1 MGLDAPK
8 VEEATV
14 NIFNVPNLLSMSRI
28 LAVPVFIVLMLD
40 PSPVRSLAAGVVFS
54 IASATDWLDGYLA
67 RKWGQVTKMGKLL
80 DPIADKIL
88 IMAALVVLVEIQPE
102 IVHPWIA
109 ILIMGREFAVTGLR
123 AIAASDGVV
132 IPAETVGKYKVGA
145 QITAVLSLLL
155 NIYSGQEWM
164 KHLGWIAL
172 WVAMVLAV
180 YSALQYFRTYWNK
193 LNS

>member
-1 MGLDAPK
+1 MDAPK

-14 NIFNVPNLLSMSRI
+14 KIFNVPNLLSMSRI

-40 PSPVRSLAAGVVFS
+40 PSPLRALAAGIVFS

-102 IVHPWIA
+102 IVHSWIA
-109 ILIMGREFAVTGLR
+109 ILIIGREFAVTGLR

-155 NIYSGQEWM
+155 NQYSNQEWM
-164 KHLGWIAL
+164 KHLGRIAL
-172 WVAMVLAV
+172 WVAMILAV
-180 YSALQYFRTYWNK
+180 YSAVQYFRTYWNK